1 LNNVAKKDIIIGF
14 PSKNIFIFTIFVH
27 FQKDYT
33 MKAHK
38 LYCIGHITLDKVVT
52 PKQTVHMPGG
62 TAFYFSK
69 AISSFDDIDFSLLT
83 AVGESEM
90 HEVDKLRSTGI
101 DVSVMPSRH
110 SVCFENIYGENQ
122 NNRTQRVSAKADP
135 FTMDYLKDIEASY
148 ILLGSLL
155 ADDFSLDVLKYL
167 SEKSLIAID
176 VQGYLREVR
185 DEKVYAVDWK
195 DKLEALK
202 YIHVLKVNEHEM
214 EVLTGFS
221 DVKSAAQQLYDWGV
235 KEALITLGSLGSVI
249 YDGKTYYKIPAY
261 KPKETIDATGC
272 GDTYVTGYLYRR
284 AKGDSIEESGRF
296 AAAMATL
303 KIERSGP
310 FNGSK
315 EDVFRCMQT
324 AGQRIPVID

>member
-1 LNNVAKKDIIIGF
+1 
-14 PSKNIFIFTIFVH
+14 
-27 FQKDYT
+27 
-33 MKAHK
+33 MKTRE

-52 PKQTVHMPGG
+52 PRQTVHMPGG

-69 AISSFDDIDFSLLT
+69 AINNFNDIRFSLLT

-90 HEVDKLRSTGI
+90 HEVDKLRSIGI
-101 DVSVMPSRH
+101 DISVMPSSH

-122 NNRTQRVSAKADP
+122 DNRTQRVSAKAAP
-135 FTMDYLKDIEASY
+135 FTIDYLKDINASY

-155 ADDFSLDVLKYL
+155 ADDFSMDVLKYL

-202 YIHVLKVNEHEM
+202 YIHVLKANEHEM

-221 DVKSAAQQLYDWGV
+221 DVKSAAKQLYDWGV
-235 KEALITLGSLGSVI
+235 KEVLITLGSLGSVI
-249 YDGKTYYKIPAY
+249 YDGNTYYRIPAY
-261 KPKETIDATGC
+261 KPKEAIDATGC

-284 AKGDSIEESGRF
+284 AKGDDMENAGHF
-296 AAAMATL
+296 AAAMSTL
-303 KIERSGP
+303 KLERSGP
-310 FNGSK
+310 FNGTK
-315 EDVFRCMQT
+315 EAVLHCIQT
-324 AGQRIPVID
+324 AEQRLPVIE